1 MKFGLLYAN
10 SVAPTPDA
18 AVALARAAE
27 AAGFESLWTAEH
39 VVVPVGYTS
48 IYPYSKSGRM
58 ARGVE
63 DFDSPDPLVWL
74 TYVAAVT
81 STIRLAT
88 GVLIL
93 PQRNPVIL
101 AKELATLDVLSG
113 GRVTLGVGAGWL
125 AEEFAALGIPFDD
138 RGRRTDEY
146 VAVLRA
152 LWTQEVASYS
162 GEFISFTDVYCRPM
176 PVQRPIPIVVGGHSL
191 RAARRA
197 GELGD
202 GFFPASA
209 QWEDLP
215 GLVAAVRESA
225 ERAGRNPASIEV
237 TMGTRPEREWVE
249 RLASTGVDRIVIP
262 AGYGVEALSAFA
274 SEFIR

>member
-10 SVAPTPDA
+10 TAAPTPDA

-101 AKELATLDVLSG
+101 AKELATLDVL
-113 GRVTLGVGAGWL
+113 
-125 AEEFAALGIPFDD
+125 
-138 RGRRTDEY
+138 
-146 VAVLRA
+146 
-152 LWTQEVASYS
+152 
-162 GEFISFTDVYCRPM
+162 
-176 PVQRPIPIVVGGHSL
+176 
-191 RAARRA
+191 
-197 GELGD
+197 
-202 GFFPASA
+202 
-209 QWEDLP
+209 
-215 GLVAAVRESA
+215 
-225 ERAGRNPASIEV
+225 
-237 TMGTRPEREWVE
+237 
-249 RLASTGVDRIVIP
+249 
-262 AGYGVEALSAFA
+262 
-274 SEFIR
+274 